1 MKALSRTLR
10 DYQTVWTK
18 DQGLGFSGS
27 DLTTMMTIWHNG
39 AALAD
44 GTEVYSAT
52 IDMDGTDMTFK
63 VNGSADT
70 RLGVGGDG
78 VIDYDQAAEDE
89 YGNMYDAINAVPGWC
104 CRLGAALR
112 ADRIFST
119 SAFVADTLSA
129 DTDCYQTP
137 IDFKGQVGNCKQ
149 VGFCISNRRIITT
162 EHILGD
168 DTDKVA
174 MIEDE
179 GGAANLLEYLR
190 VYIDAAAG
198 ALTLTLYS
206 CHGNTENLIGTR
218 ILTVDTDE
226 TLDLTSCPLVAPA
239 GTRLV
244 GRIVAAGDPEDDPP
258 LTIEA
263 LGKSIGGRWN
273 A

>member
-27 DLTTMMTIWHNG
+27 NLTTMMTIWHSG

-44 GTEVYSAT
+44 GTEVYSAD
-52 IDMDGTDMTFK
+52 IDMDGTTMTFQ
-63 VNGSADT
+63 VNGSVDN
-70 RLGVGGDG
+70 RLGTSG
-78 VIDYDQAAEDE
+78 VITYSGATKDE
-89 YGNMYDAINAVPGWC
+89 YGNLYDEINSVPGWC
-104 CRLGAALR
+104 CRLEAALR
-112 ADRIFST
+112 ADRVYN
-119 SAFVADTLSA
+119 SAAFIADTLGA
-129 DTDCYQTP
+129 ATNCFQTP
-137 IDFKGQVGNCKQ
+137 IHFKSDVGGADQ
-149 VGFCISNRRIITT
+149 VGFCISNRKIITT
-162 EHILGD
+162 KHILGD

-190 VYIDAAAG
+190 VYIDADTG
-198 ALTLTLYS
+198 LLTLTLYS

-226 TLDLTSCPLVAPA
+226 TLDLTACPFVAPA

-244 GRIVAAGDPEDDPP
+244 GRIISAADMENDPP
-258 LTIEA
+258 LTVEA
-263 LGKSIGGRWN
+263 IGKSIGGRWN